1 MNDIKDK
8 FLALGLTIFLLLLYG
23 FEYIT
28 MKTQDEFIK
37 NLVLMAAGAFI
48 AMLRQTPQPVTEIKN
63 SEQTSITSG
72 GKDK

>member
-23 FEYIT
+23 FEYVT

-48 AMLRQTPQPVTEIKN
+48 AMLRQTPQPIAEIRH
-63 SEQTSITSG
+63 SDETRIE
-72 GKDK
+72 GK